1 MKKIYDVLVKI
12 SDIIFAV
19 EKWVL
24 LAAVIV
30 AVAVNFVN
38 VCLRYLAG
46 GGLSYCETLS
56 VCLFMLMV
64 VIGCNI
70 AVKTDSEIK
79 IELLRSKETRT
90 NALICLIR
98 DVLCIAAII
107 FCLFGLKDTIT
118 AVTKNLQKV
127 TPLPIY
133 TYHIYIVMLIGFIMT
148 LLDHII
154 IALKHVIEITSGTPV
169 EGGCKVL

>member
-1 MKKIYDVLVKI
+1 MKNLYNILVKT
-12 SDIIFAV
+12 SDAIFAM
-19 EKWVL
+19 EKWIL

-38 VCLRYLAG
+38 VCLRYLANN
-46 GGLSYCETLS
+46 GLSYCETLS

-64 VIGCNI
+64 IIGCNI

-79 IELLRSKETRT
+79 IELIKFNKARPD
-90 NALICLIR
+90 AVIGLIR
-98 DVLCIAAII
+98 DIVCILAII
-107 FCLFGLKDTIT
+107 FCLFGLKDTIY

-133 TYHIYIVMLIGFIMT
+133 TYHIYIVMTIGFVMT

-154 IALKHVIEITSGTPV
+154 IALKHVIEIMTGQQV
-169 EGGCKVL
+169 EGGCRVS

>member
-1 MKKIYDVLVKI
+1 MKKLYDILVKI
-12 SDIIFAV
+12 SDFIFLF
-19 EKWVL
+19 EKWIL

-38 VCLRYLAG
+38 VILRYLAG

-79 IELLRSKETRT
+79 ID
-90 NALICLIR
+90 LIR
-98 DVLCIAAII
+98 SDNVRTSAVIGLVRDLICIAAII
-107 FCLFGLKDTIT
+107 FCMVGLKETLV

-133 TYHIYIVMLIGFIMT
+133 TYHIYIVMTIGFVMT
-148 LLDHII
+148 LLDHVI
-154 IALKHVIEITSGTPV
+154 IALKHLIEITSGNPE
-169 EGGCKVL
+169 EGGCKVS